1 MQSALKVAKP
11 SLLSPFYDDAATIC
25 LRHETDVRHVRRLAG
40 LTPVPKLHFAGIA
53 LLDDF
58 FHVV

>member
-40 LTPVPKLHFAGIA
+40 LTPVPELHFARIA

-58 FHVV
+58 FQVV